1 MNNERLRQL
10 AGMKHPEGT
19 GSEMLQEMNMQPD
32 GIRALASRVYQ
43 LAEENAY
50 SESEGGRQ
58 SVSGDLIYRQYERIK
73 QQLDQHVE
81 EMINRGNTNA

>member
-1 MNNERLRQL
+1 MDNTRLRHL

-19 GSEMLQEMNMQPD
+19 GEMLQEMRMQPD

-50 SESEGGRQ
+50 NESQEGRQ
-58 SVSGDLIYRQYERIK
+58 SVSGDMIYRQYERIK
-73 QQLDQHVE
+73 QQLDQQVE
-81 EMINRGNTNA
+81 ELINRGNT